1 MRRRGTRGQALV
13 IAIFILAF
21 LTAIAIALFTSTRL
35 QLRRAFNVSNRV
47 QAAQTAEAGIAMA
60 QAFLRHDG
68 SIHPTYTSYD
78 FAFKTYFNGAAFA
91 GKDWAFPNGVSWL
104 NGGTDPVP
112 LIFGDVAETLGDG
125 LYIPR
130 EQGAD
135 PTVDPLADFV
145 VQQPYDYYNP
155 PDPPGLTPVEQIDK
169 WADVDNN
176 EDGYKDSI
184 WLPLPRDMFFLTDGI
199 DNDLDGLVDEGPGM
213 GDDGVDNNSN
223 GIVDGTTEV
232 TLAANHSPERG
243 IFCYYNENEGRL
255 MLTAPL
261 LAPDGTPLPAID
273 VRVDPNA
280 ADFPTAL
287 LPSVNG
293 VPPNATV
300 SVDPGNPDH
309 IDGIDNDY
317 DLVVDGHGWHYI
329 VSPINSP
336 SVLDDFHDEV
346 MQRST
351 WPRGVDR
358 VQGANPVYAGYYGP
372 YLTSDYPDLYRDPE
386 DPTQPYDPPMP
397 LVLTSTGEPVC
408 EVVGRVAV
416 HIEDAT
422 AKANLNLV
430 NGYAPEFSSYN
441 EDRMTA
447 GTGSS
452 GRIPPITRNLGLGLD
467 PSEWDARVLP
477 NMGPLTAENIAQI
490 RTGAPPGEE
499 LSVYTSPPFPG
510 PEPPPPANPFEYD
523 WGFPGYGRVDDNGNA
538 LWASIVGID
547 YNNSGWPYDG
557 IIPYDYDLDGAFEFP
572 NLQGVDEPQEY
583 FPFRPKRNFVAENN
597 TDGVGNPIDDD
608 LDGLANEFGELGD
621 WYYRTNRQLPI
632 VDGIAATISRKLRPL
647 TIAHSF
653 GHGDRFSYFDNFGEL
668 RDEPTL
674 TGLRLDYNYALA
686 DQIKDMLSRDWGY
699 TIGARLNPLVDWFVA
714 ALVADGVPPLD
725 AEDQADELAGF
736 SLGLLRENV
745 AVEPGPFDLTI
756 SYPPIGILAGLID
769 GDPATDYPD
778 RFPADTG
785 VRALQ
790 LAANLVD
797 QRDPDHARTT
807 LSDTVFDLWWQ
818 DVLGG
823 DLREIEYTASGT
835 ESIRINEL
843 MVRPVRRIE
852 AEATVADGAAVVD
865 VDNPRTIADFFGAM
879 FKIDPAN
886 PPAYSL
892 YRDPNYFAYTHP
904 VNVHV
909 PDFMMLAENYD
920 THVDYLGTIADFQ
933 NDTGLRVTDLASGWA
948 MQSSTT
954 PAFLGD
960 TANVATDEA
969 YLEYT
974 GPDANDPDVNPL
986 LGLPQPP
993 PDVVQFLFAPSAALP
1008 PGRYYMIVNIS
1019 AEDSDGNAIDPAA
1032 YHLEYAVKYCQRITT
1047 PPTAPVYPDDYPL
1060 FNGKRADY
1068 DDVIYDVFNQYFPAD
1083 AATPNPAVPW
1093 QEIDPYAMGDVI
1105 KAPDE
1110 PRLEGKV
1117 FLPTRLVRN
1126 PAPEIPGY
1134 EQDDAYT
1141 VEIPPVAADAA
1152 DQVFL
1157 CVAFKMGTVD
1167 PDLASI
1173 AINFFEFSQEPDH
1186 EWIELTNI
1194 AEPPDYADLRNPDLM
1209 GATVDDVERSRWAEK
1224 ASVDVSGWQI
1234 EIGAEGR
1241 SDNTILRIPDGT
1253 YIAPGGSIIVG
1264 VNKYDQFDPLAP
1276 DYLDPTLP
1284 DTPLIY
1290 QNGIGLASGTD
1301 PLWLTYVSPPPIP
1314 NPVLTPGLDSVFYR
1328 GAALPDFVDYNGNNV
1343 PDAAEAPYLDTD
1355 NDDVPDNIWDNLLQ
1369 STLDP
1374 VTGLAGPAKPW
1385 DRIVEAEVIIGSADE
1400 NVLDSGDAG
1409 LADTVAGTFI
1419 PLPEP
1424 LGAPGEYVGMF
1435 LGQGTFYWRIV
1446 ANTGITLTLDAY
1458 PDDFVNLSNGPWRI
1472 LREPP
1477 RALGYLG
1484 TVTEIRDLA
1493 KLVLRGGIFPNYPEH
1508 DGIDNDG
1515 DNLILSNDG
1524 IDNDG
1529 DEISMITD
1537 GVDNDSD
1544 NLLLMIDGIDN
1555 DFDGTI
1561 DEIDEGID
1569 EPGEGIDEAG
1579 EGFDEGRP
1587 ERWLNN
1593 QYSVP
1598 GDYSIY
1604 SLAHYMDP
1612 ARFNPGDPTDS
1623 TQDYP
1628 VDDPDP
1634 GGLGVYPRYL
1644 GSWMDHPEW
1653 KAFVE
1658 RRMFPGDVV
1667 PVTLYEGPVDSRKI
1681 VDRVTYTEK
1690 DVVNR
1695 AIDDVLDY
1703 PALFD
1708 EVGDPV
1714 AFNLYFYAG
1723 VPETFNA
1730 RPVLDPR
1737 FPTFWPDDTMGV
1749 DFYRS
1754 IPRKH
1759 PFYTGDRFGVAN
1771 RWTAADGAYDD
1782 WAPSFGPIKYDGTH
1796 WLFDID
1802 PAIAAAK
1809 AQAYGH
1815 AFSGTPLRRNVF
1827 ENLVNAAFDPLDPDV
1842 LNPGLLAPKWD
1853 ADFGAWGLGW
1863 QGVRNRAF
1871 ASVQQVLEMP
1881 HLMMREELST
1891 GPDIAFTQNAAER
1904 ALLGQP
1910 ELEAYNPAT
1919 DSDGPQNTDTVAL
1932 TTNMGSDPLVL
1943 TCAQADFYPLFPSPN
1958 DIEDAEGTEDYH
1970 KWGVGKTYLPNTWVP
1985 IFLHSLGET
1994 VSFPGTDMIFDA
2006 PPNIPPYWE
2015 PASNFGAVADWRVQ
2029 MNFLLAEPANYPLGA
2044 YPAAFT
2050 GDPARWPLWKRPVM
2064 YVSGNMPNFDPAM
2077 SRADIEIA
2085 DFEEKP
2091 AEALFV
2097 WDAEDGLED
2106 GEYDAYVITAGAE
2119 LNLLGWG
2126 QEIANSRADLT
2137 DLIEPGFGPAF
2148 LDALNTDGVYLSE
2161 LAMDVEFFTDRGF
2174 DLIDPATGESE
2185 GTWAHGYGD
2194 GKVWDDEID
2203 PLVADIGVRD
2213 ALVTPNYFPEP
2224 GELLR
2229 GEEGEYIGESFGM
2242 RYGMTPNPEGIIHYG
2257 LVKVENGYL
2266 ALFLRNWAASGK
2278 LNRFSRV
2285 VLAPRARS
2293 HGRININTA
2302 QMTIANGN
2310 GYNPLM
2316 GIPGVLAGYDAVN
2329 GVFSFLADTANY
2341 GPGDLNDA
2349 RNLAASLV
2357 ARRYEWPDGRYYR
2370 ALGDLV
2376 VYDADTLGSPEGAAG
2391 VPPLNATD
2399 MDGDGLLVDAPED
2412 DFFEQMWRYGRMANM
2427 ITGHSDVFEIIVT
2440 AESGYISVE
2449 DMNNDNHRD
2458 WRYDFVTTAQ
2468 KKVRTIYE
2476 R

>member
-35 QLRRAFNVSNRV
+35 QLRRALNVTNRV

-91 GKDWAFPNGVSWL
+91 GKPWAFPDGSK
-104 NGGTDPVP
+104 VP
-112 LIFGDVAETLGDG
+112 EVPGDVAEALGDR

-130 EQGAD
+130 EQPPVGPNPDPAAD
-135 PTVDPLADFV
+135 AFDFLQPFV

-155 PDPPGLTPVEQIDK
+155 PDPPGLTPVEQIHQ

-184 WLPLPRDMFFLTDGI
+184 WLPLPRDMFFVTDGI

-223 GIVDGTTEV
+223 GIVDGATEV

-300 SVDPGNPDH
+300 TVDPGNPDH

-329 VSPINSP
+329 FFPDDP
-336 SVLDDFHDEV
+336 SGLTWSQFTQRALD
-346 MQRST
+346 RLL
-351 WPRGVDR
+351 WPRQEDR
-358 VQGANPVYAGYYGP
+358 VQGAHPIYSGYYP
-372 YLTSDYPDLYRDPE
+372 YYWTTDFPDLYPDDQ
-386 DPTQPYDPPMP
+386 DPTQPLDPPMP

-430 NGYAPEFSSYN
+430 NTYGPNFEAFN

-447 GTGSS
+447 AVAADEPVLS
-452 GRIPPITRNLGLGLD
+452 RHLGLGLD
-467 PSEWDARVLP
+467 PGEWDARVLP
-477 NMGPLTAENIAQI
+477 GIGPVISGSMGQI
-490 RTGAPPGEE
+490 RTGAPRGQVDRVNAPAG
-499 LSVYTSPPFPG
+499 G
-510 PEPPPPANPFEYD
+510 PPPPPPYEPVHYD
-523 WGFPGYGRVDDNGNA
+523 AASPGYGRVDDNGNA

-583 FPFRPKRNFVAENN
+583 FPFRPKRNLVAE
-597 TDGVGNPIDDD
+597 TDGINNNLAVND
-608 LDGLANEFGELGD
+608 LTDEFGELGD

-699 TIGARLNPLVDWFVA
+699 NIGARLNPLVDWFVA
-714 ALVADGVPPLD
+714 ALVADGVPEPD
-725 AEDQADELAGF
+725 AQDQADELAGF

-790 LAANLVD
+790 LATNLVD

-818 DVLGG
+818 DLTGN
-823 DLREIEYTASGT
+823 DAEIEYTASGT

-852 AEATVADGAAVVD
+852 AEATVAG
-865 VDNPRTIADFFGAM
+865 
-879 FKIDPAN
+879 
-886 PPAYSL
+886 
-892 YRDPNYFAYTHP
+892 DPNYQAYLDPNTFSYPGLLDFDVSFDTLESHP
-904 VNVHV
+904 
-909 PDFMMLAENYD
+909 
-920 THVDYLGTIADFQ
+920 DYSGKVAGVGGIQETLGIDLSTI
-933 NDTGLRVTDLASGWA
+933 TSGW
-948 MQSSTT
+948 QRGGDTT
-954 PAFLGD
+954 PLFLGD
-960 TANVATDEA
+960 RAYVATSSQYVEGA
-969 YLEYT
+969 PAT
-974 GPDANDPDVNPL
+974 DPV
-986 LGLPQPP
+986 LGLIEEP
-993 PDVVQFLFAPSAALP
+993 PDVIQFLFAPTAGLP
-1008 PGRYYMIVNIS
+1008 PGRYYMLIS
-1019 AEDSDGNAIDPAA
+1019 TTDAGGNSTVTDARN
-1032 YHLEYAVKYCQRITT
+1032 LEYAVKYCHPSSPPVAPLRQGT
-1047 PPTAPVYPDDYPL
+1047 PHEKSVDQDDI
-1060 FNGKRADY
+1060 
-1068 DDVIYDVFNQYFPAD
+1068 IYDVIDEFYPLDPDN
-1083 AATPNPAVPW
+1083 PNPAVPW
-1093 QEIDPYAMGDVI
+1093 QQLDPYAMGDYLNSLSGL
-1105 KAPDE
+1105 DE
-1110 PRLEGKV
+1110 AQLEGKL

-1126 PAPEIPGY
+1126 PTPVIDGY

-1141 VEIPPVAADAA
+1141 VEILPPA

-1167 PDLASI
+1167 PGTL

-1194 AEPPDYADLRNPDLM
+1194 AEPPDYADLTNPDLM
-1209 GATVDDVERSRWAEK
+1209 GATVDDAERSRWAEK

-1234 EIGAEGR
+1234 EVGFEGNP
-1241 SDNTILRIPDGT
+1241 DHVVLEIPANT

-1264 VNKYDQFDPLAP
+1264 VNKYDRFDPSAPGYIDPLDPDPLAP
-1276 DYLDPTLP
+1276 DV
-1284 DTPLIY
+1284 PLLF
-1290 QNGIGLASGTD
+1290 QNGIGLATASD
-1301 PLWLTYVSPPPIP
+1301 PLWLERVTSPPIP
-1314 NPVLTPGLDSVFYR
+1314 NPILPSTLESVFDR
-1328 GAALPDFVDYNGNNV
+1328 NLMIGGIDIPGFWDDLLLSTRDAILFDIDPALG
-1343 PDAAEAPYLDTD
+1343 TD
-1355 NDDVPDNIWDNLLQ
+1355 
-1369 STLDP
+1369 
-1374 VTGLAGPAKPW
+1374 PAKPW
-1385 DRIVEAEVIIGSADE
+1385 DRIVESVGAEIIIVSGVGGVVSGANAFTVPGAMWTDNE
-1400 NVLDSGDAG
+1400 FLDVYLAQSGN
-1409 LADTVAGTFI
+1409 
-1419 PLPEP
+1419 
-1424 LGAPGEYVGMF
+1424 
-1435 LGQGTFYWRIV
+1435 YWRIV
-1446 ANTGITLTLDAY
+1446 SNTADTLVLNNYPSALINLVDGTWRIVSEPPQGRFATLTD
-1458 PDDFVNLSNGPWRI
+1458 
-1472 LREPP
+1472 LRE
-1477 RALGYLG
+1477 LS
-1484 TVTEIRDLA
+1484 
-1493 KLVLRGGIFPNYPEH
+1493 KLLLRGGIFPNYPEH
-1508 DGIDNDG
+1508 DGIDND
-1515 DNLILSNDG
+1515 
-1524 IDNDG
+1524 
-1529 DEISMITD
+1529 
-1537 GVDNDSD
+1537 
-1544 NLLLMIDGIDN
+1544 IDGIV
-1555 DFDGTI
+1555 
-1561 DEIDEGID
+1561 DEN
-1569 EPGEGIDEAG
+1569 
-1579 EGFDEGRP
+1579 RP
-1587 ERWLNN
+1587 ERWDSSPLHWYAPAAPG
-1593 QYSVP
+1593 QYSIFSLDYEANADY
-1598 GDYSIY
+1598 DYSGIG
-1604 SLAHYMDP
+1604 SKP
-1612 ARFNPGDPTDS
+1612 
-1623 TQDYP
+1623 
-1628 VDDPDP
+1628 
-1634 GGLGVYPRYL
+1634 YL

-1658 RRMFPGDVV
+1658 RRMCPGDVV
-1667 PVTLYEGPVDSRKI
+1667 TVTLYEGNAQDGKI
-1681 VDRVTYTEK
+1681 ADQVTYTEK

-1695 AIDDVLDY
+1695 AIDDVLPY
-1703 PALFD
+1703 PLL
-1708 EVGDPV
+1708 EDPPGTPLEFSLDLDGTGPI
-1714 AFNLYFYAG
+1714 A
-1723 VPETFNA
+1723 FNA

-1737 FPTFWPDDTMGV
+1737 FPTFWPDDTMAV

-1771 RWTAADGAYDD
+1771 RWTATDGAYDD
-1782 WAPSFGPIKYDGTH
+1782 WAPSFGPWKDAATH
-1796 WLFDID
+1796 WLDVPAD
-1802 PAIAAAK
+1802 PGIPGSSGAE
-1809 AQAYGH
+1809 AYGH

-1827 ENLVNAAFDPLDPDV
+1827 ENLVNAAFDPVDPGNV

-1853 ADFGAWGLGW
+1853 AAFGAWGLGW

-2029 MNFLLAEPANYPLGA
+2029 MNFLLAEPANYPLAVYGTD
-2044 YPAAFT
+2044 PTVFL
-2050 GDPARWPLWKRPVM
+2050 GDASTPARWPLWKRPVM

-2126 QEIANSRADLT
+2126 QEIADSRADLT

-2161 LAMDVEFFTDRGF
+2161 LAMDVEFFTDRG
-2174 DLIDPATGESE
+2174 IDRIINPVTGESE

-2194 GKVWDDEID
+2194 GKVWDEE
-2203 PLVADIGVRD
+2203 ADGLGVD
-2213 ALVTPNYFPEP
+2213 DTIITANYFPEP
-2224 GELLR
+2224 EELLR

-2302 QMTIANGN
+2302 QMSPYEYTDPPVAEK
-2310 GYNPLM
+2310 YSPLM
-2316 GIPGVLAGYDAVN
+2316 GIPGVLANYDPDAFAFDYN
-2329 GVFSFLADTANY
+2329 DTDPGY
-2341 GPGDLNDA
+2341 GPGSDIVKNA
-2349 RNLAASLV
+2349 RLLAASLV

-2370 ALGDLV
+2370 SVGDLV
-2376 VYDADTLGSPEGAAG
+2376 AYDLSTLE
-2391 VPPLNATD
+2391 ATD
-2399 MDGDGLLVDAPED
+2399 PPVPLGTLSPLVTNASGDPEAN
-2412 DFFEQMWRYGRMANM
+2412 FFEMTGRYGRMANM

-2449 DMNNDNHRD
+2449 DMNNDGHWD
-2458 WRYDFVTTAQ
+2458 WRHDFVTTAQ